1 MYLAGVNLKLDK
13 ILADEYPSR
22 YDHAQLV
29 ATHPVAITKFFDK
42 LIQTIIDTLIVG
54 GVLGPAISYYGTVE
68 NQGRGSLHPHVL
80 LWLNHNMTP
89 SQLRSRIKDE
99 NFRKNIISYLENI
112 IKEDLSWIN
121 PAFEHLISVSSDMES
136 TIFGSVSNCIEDK
149 ENTKHNL
156 SDEDK
161 GEQEYFYSGKM

>member
-1 MYLAGVNLKLDK
+1 
-13 ILADEYPSR
+13 
-22 YDHAQLV
+22 
-29 ATHPVAITKFFDK
+29 
-42 LIQTIIDTLIVG
+42 
-54 GVLGPAISYYGTVE
+54 
-68 NQGRGSLHPHVL
+68 
-80 LWLNHNMTP
+80 MTP

-99 NFRKNIISYLENI
+99 NFCKNIISYLENI